1 MAGFNFTVFVQ
12 QTTICIHANLQRSKI
27 WRLSILHYT
36 PPPPTPPNVNS
47 TNTPL
52 PAPTNCLM
60 TLYDVLH
67 QVHGI
72 KMRFDHRNDELI
84 FVID

>member
-1 MAGFNFTVFVQ
+1 MEVGKY
-12 QTTICIHANLQRSKI
+12 IPANPRRSKI

-36 PPPPTPPNVNS
+36 PPPAPPNVNS

-52 PAPTNCLM
+52 PP
-60 TLYDVLH
+60 LH
-67 QVHGI
+67 QQIALGHYNYDILHDVHGI
-72 KMRFDHRNDELI
+72 KMCFHHCNDELI